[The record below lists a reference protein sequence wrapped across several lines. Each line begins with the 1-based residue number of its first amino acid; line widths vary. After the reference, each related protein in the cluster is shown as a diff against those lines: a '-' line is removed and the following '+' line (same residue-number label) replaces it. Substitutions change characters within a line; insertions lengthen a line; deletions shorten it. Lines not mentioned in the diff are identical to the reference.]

1 MTQAAARSS
10 EPTAARAATMPLASR
25 LRSIQTWEYII
36 RHVCCRAHTWE
47 HLIRHVHAG
56 DARPLPVNPCGVPGM
71 PKWCPLVTKWPQAR
85 PRCPARLSL
94 AGGGGCWPWAIIYS
108 QWPPQKMQLRA
119 HGMLMA
125 HVRDLG
131 FSHVCAEITTSTCMD
146 SMLYT
151 YMSSKHAITV
161 HILCVVPWA
170 QPSPS
175 WRAPCSS
182 NQGMC
187 TWVNEC

>member
-1 MTQAAARSS
+1 MLSIQDDVNR
-10 EPTAARAATMPLASR
+10 RALADDGVVVPLAGR
-25 LRSIQTWEYII
+25 FDRSFAGGKSAKDGSATPGAGYAKM
-36 RHVCCRAHTWE
+36 VP
-47 HLIRHVHAG
+47 AG
-56 DARPLPVNPCGVPGM
+56 DKMAAGAAPMPGANFNG
-71 PKWCPLVTKWPQAR
+71 P
-85 PRCPARLSL
+85 
-94 AGGGGCWPWAIIYS
+94 GGGRWPWAMIYS
-108 QWPPQKMQLRA
+108 QWPPQKMQLHA

-131 FSHVCAEITTSTCMD
+131 FSHVCAEITTSTCMN

>member
-1 MTQAAARSS
+1 MGSFLGWPVEGWHGTVSQHFRCGFYWKTRKMAPQRWWRTPGAGYAKMV
-10 EPTAARAATMPLASR
+10 P
-25 LRSIQTWEYII
+25 
-36 RHVCCRAHTWE
+36 
-47 HLIRHVHAG
+47 AG
-56 DARPLPVNPCGVPGM
+56 DKMAAGAAPM
-71 PKWCPLVTKWPQAR
+71 PRANCIA
-85 PRCPARLSL
+85 PR
-94 AGGGGCWPWAIIYS
+94 GGGRWPWAMIYS
-108 QWPPQKMQLRA
+108 QWPPQKLQLGA

-151 YMSSKHAITV
+151 YMSSKHATTV

>member
-1 MTQAAARSS
+1 MFWLHPAKLETKLVCFSGLAGRGVARDGLPALPLRVLLENAKNGS
-10 EPTAARAATMPLASR
+10 ATMVA
-25 LRSIQTWEYII
+25 
-36 RHVCCRAHTWE
+36 
-47 HLIRHVHAG
+47 HAG
-56 DARPLPVNPCGVPGM
+56 CRVCRNRARGWRYGFMCGPDARRAFQWPAGV
-71 PKWCPLVTKWPQAR
+71 WR
-85 PRCPARLSL
+85 
-94 AGGGGCWPWAIIYS
+94 WPWAIIYS
-108 QWPPQKMQLRA
+108 RWPPQKMQLRT

-187 TWVNEC
+187 TWVNECYYSVMK

>member
-1 MTQAAARSS
+1 MARGGLPALPLRVLLENAKNGS
-10 EPTAARAATMPLASR
+10 ATMVA
-25 LRSIQTWEYII
+25 
-36 RHVCCRAHTWE
+36 
-47 HLIRHVHAG
+47 HAG
-56 DARPLPVNPCGVPGM
+56 CRVCQNGARGWKNSRRRDPDAPRECRWPG
-71 PKWCPLVTKWPQAR
+71 K
-85 PRCPARLSL
+85 
-94 AGGGGCWPWAIIYS
+94 GGRWPWAMIYS
-108 QWPPQKMQLRA
+108 QWPPQKMQLGA